1 MEQPDLLVPKAILSF
16 MRFCGLLLCA
26 LFLFGCANIV
36 PPTGGPRDAEP
47 PALVKSTPQQGAIH
61 FKNRY
66 IKLEFDEYIKLQNQ
80 ANVRVTPALPEKPVF
95 IERFNTLTIDLGE
108 KPLEPNTTYTINFGD
123 ALTDLNENNKFQN
136 LRYVFSTGSYLD
148 SLSIQGKVVDAI
160 KRLPYDQALVALY
173 PIDNEG
179 DDDSLVFKRKPFY
192 FLKTDKSGVYSLE
205 NLRAGNY
212 RLLAFDDKDNNLL
225 YKITEPVGFADSL
238 IAIDTSNKEK
248 PYDLVVFENTSVL
261 LKLVERRSIEPGTVR
276 LRFSV
281 PVDSVHLNF
290 LDPND
295 GVLRWQLMGDSA
307 FVFHQALEKD
317 TLRFLCHY
325 NSKADTVVVVNRKL
339 GEGGLKPL
347 NIGLAAGNQ
356 PSVLEPL
363 NLRGSRPIVKIDTSL
378 IRWKE
383 DTVLLDALA
392 TTWELKGSSVQL
404 TPNIRPNKRYEIFL
418 EKGAL
423 IDWLGVA
430 NDTFRF
436 TFNSLSIESF
446 GDLIFEGVDSIP
458 TRFTHL
464 QLLDEQYQL
473 LYTLKLDKKAKLAF
487 KQLRPVGYRL
497 RLLVDAN
504 GNEKWDSGDFTSRR
518 QPEELWYYPEVVKL
532 RANWEIE
539 VNLSAAGRK

>member
-1 MEQPDLLVPKAILSF
+1 MEQPDLFIPKAIVSF
-16 MRFCGLLLCA
+16 MRVLGCLLCV
-26 LFLFGCANIV
+26 LILYGCANIV

-47 PALVKSTPQQGAIH
+47 PVLVKSTPEQGAIY
-61 FKNRY
+61 FKSRY
-66 IKLEFDEYIKLQNQ
+66 IKLEFDEFIKLQNQ

-95 IERFNTLTIDLGE
+95 VERFNTLTIDLGE

-148 SLSIQGKVVDAI
+148 SLSIKGTVVDAS
-160 KRLPYDQALVALY
+160 KRLPYDKALVALY

-192 FLKTDKSGVYSLE
+192 FLKTDKTGLYSLE

-212 RLLAFDDKDNNLL
+212 RLLVFDDKDNNLL
-225 YKITEPVGFADSL
+225 YKTIEPVGFTDSV
-238 IAIDTSNKEK
+238 IAIDTSANYK
-248 PYDLVVFENTSVL
+248 PYNLVVFENTSAL

-281 PVDSVHLNF
+281 PVDSLKLEF

-295 GVLRWQLMGDSA
+295 GKLQWQLMADSA

-317 TLRFLCHY
+317 TLRFLCRY
-325 NSKADTVVVVNRKL
+325 DARTDTVVVANRKL

-356 PSVLEPL
+356 PSILEPL
-363 NLRGSRPIVKIDTSL
+363 IMRGSRPIVKIDTSL

-383 DTVLLDALA
+383 DTVLLDELSMS
-392 TTWELKGSSVQL
+392 WELQGNGVQL
-404 TPNIRPNKRYEIFL
+404 KPNLRPGKRYELFL
-418 EKGAL
+418 ERGAL
-423 IDWLGVA
+423 VDWLGAA

-436 TFNSLSIESF
+436 TFNSLSTEAF

-458 TRFTHL
+458 SGFTHL

-473 LYTLKLDKKAKLAF
+473 LYTIRIDKNAKLAF
-487 KQLRPVGYRL
+487 RQLRPVGYRL
-497 RLLVDAN
+497 RLLADAN
-504 GNEKWDSGDFTSRR
+504 ANGRWDGGDYLSRR
-518 QPEELWYYPEVVKL
+518 QPELLWYYPEVIKL
-532 RANWEIE
+532 RANWEVE
-539 VNLSAAGRK
+539 VNLGGAGRK